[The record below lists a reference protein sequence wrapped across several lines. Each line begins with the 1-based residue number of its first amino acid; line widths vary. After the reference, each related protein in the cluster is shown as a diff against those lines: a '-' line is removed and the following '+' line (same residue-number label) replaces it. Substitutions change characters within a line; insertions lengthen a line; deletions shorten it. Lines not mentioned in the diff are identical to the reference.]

1 MTTPDQPTVTGPLCS
16 TCGAPMIAPF
26 RFCASCGTEAN
37 DRCSTCGAEMREDE
51 SVCPSCNSPRTR
63 ADGTPAP
70 VGTTTWDILLKRL
83 RDGLQGEFKVTREL
97 GRGGQ
102 AAVYLADEIAL
113 RRQVA
118 IKVLARNSY
127 IDEGTVARF
136 QSEARTI
143 AGFRHQH
150 IVTIYSIRKLGELPF
165 FIMQYLEGRSLAAV
179 LRQDGP
185 MPWSLARTVLYE
197 VGTALHYAHVRG
209 VVHRDIKPANIIFD
223 GEGKAVVTD
232 FGIAKKVADGT
243 VATTTGVLL
252 GTPAYMSP
260 EQCHGEA
267 IGPASDQYGLGI
279 VAYELITGRVPFTG
293 TELVVMHGHS
303 AGAVPPLRELAPD
316 CPPAIEAAVLRM
328 LAKSPNDRFPT
339 VLAALDALGAT
350 MVQDDDP
357 VRAALQDIAMH
368 AKENRGRVLTPTF
381 GFAVTGG
388 ARYVLQVPAQL
399 QVGESAPCTVALE
412 TTNGDRTRSDR
423 VTIPIGW
430 TITPA
435 EAASIDQETGT
446 LTARQ
451 AGLVSVRAF
460 VAGQALT
467 AWCQVVIPRPT
478 PASGVAT
485 VERPAPDATKAR
497 TGTPSGTVRVVV
509 RPDQVRSGTPAAGT
523 PAIDASRL
531 TSAAASVSSQAT
543 TAPID
548 ELANA
553 PVRAAEA
560 SNEASRALFDTK
572 AKNADPTPSN
582 TSRNLLIGAGA
593 VALGL
598 IGVIVTQ
605 RANRTTDA
613 PKAVV
618 DTTTAPTPTAQP
630 ATSVDVTAK
639 LSLVDS
645 IVSVGDEGQPS
656 LTWSVD
662 KAARPPATSLRWT
675 SSDTALLKIDSLSGK
690 WIARGAGSVSLS
702 VAVSDNGLPRR
713 LDARTILVSRVAK
726 IGTQYG
732 TTFVNV
738 GDTARVSVTF
748 TDHTGKPID
757 GIVPQYEA
765 KPEMVLRVDA
775 TGLVH
780 GISAGDGRITI
791 TAEGRRA
798 TIQVKV
804 QEREG
809 TPP

>member
-1 MTTPDQPTVTGPLCS
+1 
-16 TCGAPMIAPF
+16 MIAPF

-51 SVCPSCNSPRTR
+51 SVCPACNSPRTR
-63 ADGTPAP
+63 ADGTPVP

-303 AGAVPPLRELAPD
+303 AGAVPPLRDLAPD

-328 LAKSPNDRFPT
+328 LAKSPTDRFPT

-381 GFAVTGG
+381 GFSVTGG

-423 VTIPIGW
+423 VTMPIGW

-446 LTARQ
+446 ITARQ

-467 AWCQVVIPRPT
+467 AWCQVVIPRP
-478 PASGVAT
+478 ASGSDVPT
-485 VERPAPDATKAR
+485 VERPAPELTKAR

-509 RPDQVRSGTPAAGT
+509 RPDQERSGTPAAGT
-523 PAIDASRL
+523 PATGVSRQMP
-531 TSAAASVSSQAT
+531 VSSHAT
-543 TAPID
+543 TAPIE

-553 PVRAAEA
+553 PVRATVESDPAPRTVIESPSKPAQPA
-560 SNEASRALFDTK
+560 S
-572 AKNADPTPSN
+572 SN
-582 TSRNLLIGAGA
+582 TSRNLLAAAGV

-605 RANRTTDA
+605 RTNRTTDA
-613 PKAVV
+613 PKSVV

-630 ATSVDVTAK
+630 ATSVDITAK
-639 LSLVDS
+639 LSSVDS

-662 KAARPPATSLRWT
+662 KSARPPATALRWT
-675 SSDTALLKIDSLSGK
+675 SSDTALLKVDSLSGK

-713 LDARTILVSRVAK
+713 LDTRTILVSRVAK
-726 IGTQYG
+726 IGAPFG

-738 GDTARVSVTF
+738 GDTTRVRVTF
-748 TDHTGKPID
+748 TDHNGKPIE

-765 KPEMVLRVDA
+765 RPEMVLRVDE